1 MSAYL
6 QKNDRHSCIF
16 TVLKIVNNF
25 KCQQINML
33 HNGFSTNK
41 EGLISAM
48 FSKGLI
54 FAMHVDNFIY
64 KMIETKYSNFCLCGR
79 KVETE
84 ACF

>member
-1 MSAYL
+1 M
-6 QKNDRHSCIF
+6 H
-16 TVLKIVNNF
+16 
-25 KCQQINML
+25 

-64 KMIETKYSNFCLCGR
+64 KMIETKYLNFCLCGS

-84 ACF
+84 AYF